1 MYMLEEENCNL
12 AFYKVNIELQYKLM
26 LLGLLPW
33 STLSPETSVKVLNL
47 HTKRVLNLHTKR
59 VTTNPLEAGSLYK
72 DWTQRCDNK
81 LTTA

>member
-1 MYMLEEENCNL
+1 MFCMLEEENCNL
-12 AFYKVNIELQYKLM
+12 AFYKHNIELQYKLM

-47 HTKRVLNLHTKR
+47 HTKRV
-59 VTTNPLEAGSLYK
+59 TTNPLEAGSLYG

-81 LTTA
+81 LTTAWHH